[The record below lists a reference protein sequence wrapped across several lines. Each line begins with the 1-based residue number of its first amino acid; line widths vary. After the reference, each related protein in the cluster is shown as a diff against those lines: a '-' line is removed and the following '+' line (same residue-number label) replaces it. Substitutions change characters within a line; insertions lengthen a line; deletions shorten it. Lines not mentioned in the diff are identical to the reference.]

1 MARAPTIREYKEIN
15 EDVLKVAYKN
25 AWSIEN
31 MEAHDA
37 AGRDYIYIGSNIK
50 GSIITDYFK
59 DTAGCYW
66 FGNRA
71 ISKNGEIISMEE
83 HIFGSE
89 FLEKKKKGWYRRN
102 TSPAHKY
109 K

>member
-25 AWSIEN
+25 AWSIES
-31 MEAHDA
+31 MEAHGA

-71 ISKNGEIISMEE
+71 ISKHGEIISMEE

-89 FLEKKKKGWYRRN
+89 FLEKKKKGWYLRN
-102 TSPAHKY
+102 TSLAHK
-109 K
+109 

>member
-31 MEAHDA
+31 MEAHGA
-37 AGRDYIYIGSNIK
+37 AGRDCIYIGSNIK

-59 DTAGCYW
+59 DTVGCYW

-71 ISKNGEIISMEE
+71 ISEYGEIVTMEE
-83 HIFGSE
+83 YIFGHD
-89 FLEKKKKGWYRRN
+89 FFEKKKKGWYRRN
-102 TSPAHKY
+102 TSLAHK
-109 K
+109 

>member
-1 MARAPTIREYKEIN
+1 MARAPTIRAYKEID

-25 AWSIEN
+25 AWSIES
-31 MEAHDA
+31 MEAHRA

-71 ISKNGEIISMEE
+71 ISEYGEIISMEE

-89 FLEKKKKGWYRRN
+89 FLEKKKKGWYLRN
-102 TSPAHKY
+102 TSLAHK
-109 K
+109 